1 MNKFAGLFVIPCL
14 LLCGRAMVAQD
25 NSAGMSA
32 AVMPA
37 PKVLVVQREWV
48 KPGRSGSMHE
58 KSESAFVNAM
68 KAAKWPTHYLAAE
81 SMSGKPRVL
90 FMIGYPSF
98 DAWEKDNEAMEKNAV
113 LTTAFEKASYND
125 ADLLTEYSSSV
136 FVLDSDNSLRPGDA
150 VHARYFETTH
160 FKVKPGHRR
169 EFMEA
174 VKLYKDAYEKA
185 VPDAHWALYSSAY
198 GENNGGD
205 YVMISTVKSLA
216 EDDTDEADSKKVREA
231 LGSDGLKRAEEL
243 TAACIEMSESNLYHI
258 NPKMSYA
265 DETWMKADDF
275 WKPKM
280 ASGPANAKLGT
291 GTAKKP
297 VSMAANQ

>member
-1 MNKFAGLFVIPCL
+1 MSKIAGLFVIPCL
-14 LLCGRAMVAQD
+14 LLCGRAMVAQNNAD
-25 NSAGMSA
+25 MAG

-58 KSESAFVNAM
+58 KSEAAFVNAM

-81 SMSGKPRVL
+81 AMSGKPRVL

-98 DAWEKDNEAMEKNAV
+98 DAWEKDNEAMEKNPV
-113 LTTAFEKASYND
+113 LTTAFEKASYSD
-125 ADLLTEYSSSV
+125 SDLLSEYSSSV
-136 FVLDSDNSLRPGDA
+136 FVLDAENSLRSGDG
-150 VHARYFETTH
+150 VHARYFEITH
-160 FKVKPGHRR
+160 FRVKPGHRR
-169 EFMEA
+169 EWMEA
-174 VKLYKDAYEKA
+174 VKLYKDAYDKA
-185 VPDAHWALYSSAY
+185 VPNAHWALYSSAY

-205 YVMISTVKSLA
+205 YLVISTVKSLG
-216 EDDTDEADSKKVREA
+216 EDDTGDADNKKLLET
-231 LGSDGLKRAEEL
+231 LGPEGMKRAEEL
-243 TAACIEMSESNLYHI
+243 TAACLESSESNLYHI

-280 ASGPANAKLGT
+280 SPAPT
-291 GTAKKP
+291 KKT
-297 VSMAANQ
+297 VAMADNQ